1 MPLIKRQNGCAESAQ
16 LSKIVSKLPSAL
28 KKQEKQLPRMLTD
41 YQRRRAELGNLLYQ
55 IQTKLVPLN
64 LYSRYLKARSIPR
77 RTAYDLVEAYL
88 AKPADRPT
96 KRKPKTYS
104 PEEHRA
110 ERYSMLINQL
120 GAYLDKQEDKHT
132 ALEKLCS
139 EILGYPVTVSE
150 KEVSA

>member
-1 MPLIKRQNGCAESAQ
+1 MPLTKRQNVCAESAQ
-16 LSKIVSKLPSAL
+16 LEQITNKLPDAL
-28 KKQEKQLPRMLTD
+28 RKAEKCIPKMLTD
-41 YQRRRAELGNLLYQ
+41 YQQRRADLGKLLDQ
-55 IQTKLVPLN
+55 IQRKLVPLN

-88 AKPADRPT
+88 AKSADKPS
-96 KRKPKTYS
+96 KRKPKTYT

-110 ERYSMLINQL
+110 ERHSMLISQL
-120 GAYLDKQEDKHT
+120 GVYLDGQENKLT

-139 EILGYPVTVSE
+139 ELLGYPVTVSE